1 VLVQAFVRT
10 LPQPDV
16 TSASCG
22 AAGGGRIDD
31 AIRKAASAI
40 IFDAS

>member
-1 VLVQAFVRT
+1 M
-10 LPQPDV
+10 LPQHRPV
-16 TSASCG
+16 LP
-22 AAGGGRIDD
+22 GGGRIDD